1 MLKKI
6 FLIIITI
13 LIILVFILII
23 NSAVSLKRDYLVT
36 QLSDSKFPE
45 KLYVENK
52 IYEDEKYIGLVK
64 YYIYND
70 IEYIYQEN
78 HKNEKIE
85 IYINTKEKKS
95 ITVLH
100 SEKKVIQNEYKEK
113 VFLDDIQ
120 NNKQKLI
127 EKLNNV
133 EDYQYNYLGKE
144 FFERKKCY
152 KISLIGMN
160 NNEIYYIDSNTGYV
174 VKFVDINNK
183 IIETFNYSN
192 SIKEVDLKEFDMNN
206 YRDFEYIYGK

>member
-144 FFERKKCY
+144 FFERK
-152 KISLIGMN
+152 N
-160 NNEIYYIDSNTGYV
+160 V
-174 VKFVDINNK
+174 
-183 IIETFNYSN
+183 
-192 SIKEVDLKEFDMNN
+192 IK
-206 YRDFEYIYGK
+206 YR